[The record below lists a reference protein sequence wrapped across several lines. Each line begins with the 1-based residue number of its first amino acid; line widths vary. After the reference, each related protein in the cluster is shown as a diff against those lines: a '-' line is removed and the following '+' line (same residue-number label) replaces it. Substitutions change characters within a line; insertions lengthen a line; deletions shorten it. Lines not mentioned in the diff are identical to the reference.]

1 MEGSL
6 AIIGFWLFMI
16 ALVMKKPLMTFIE
29 RSKEVSTTNQQVLQR
44 LQQLETV
51 SQSMARDLSEIR
63 TLIQSQSADG
73 ELLKLK
79 ETLDVD
85 QDPSASAVVQ
95 SPLLVNQAERER
107 GLEKLSERS
116 STSEILGTIEA
127 PTTIRFERVLPAEV
141 ETVWR
146 YLTDPD
152 LVCKWLGKSSM
163 QPRDGG
169 RIEINFD
176 SEMQVDGVARIRGL
190 IDRFDAPKSIAYSW
204 IDTQSA
210 LPSHVSFELSE
221 HERETN
227 LVLVHSGLPED
238 KLAEF
243 LALWHTRLDALIA
256 HLKGLVPP
264 DFVSN
269 FRKLLPIYTAVALSM
284 ATSVETA
291 EAAVS
296 DQGYQ
301 TIRIERS
308 HLLTKYDNHWHDA
321 DELEREIVRL
331 KHENTA
337 AADQIIDQL
346 DKKLKDEYRD
356 LRQIEL
362 DIRALDK
369 ALL

>member
-29 RSKEVSTTNQQVLQR
+29 KSKEVSTNQQVLQR

-51 SQSMARDLSEIR
+51 SQSMAKDLSEIR

-85 QDPSASAVVQ
+85 QDSSAPAVAQ
-95 SPLLVNQAERER
+95 SPLLVKQTEGER
-107 GLEKLSERS
+107 GLDHLLERS
-116 STSEILGTIEA
+116 STSDILGTVEDS
-127 PTTIRFERVLPAEV
+127 TTIRFERVLPAEV
-141 ETVWR
+141 EAVWR
-146 YLTDPD
+146 YLTDPE

-176 SEMQVDGVARIRGL
+176 SEVQVDGVARIRGL

-221 HERETN
+221 HELETN

-238 KLAEF
+238 KLGEF

-284 ATSVETA
+284 ATTVETA